1 MDAAGGSGLRDSA
14 ATGGLSAPDDL
25 RICLRFTRSGSS
37 PLPGPAEAG
46 QKKIKAGHPANDPWR
61 MSPS

>member
-14 ATGGLSAPDDL
+14 ATGGLSDPGDP
-25 RICLRFTRSGSS
+25 RTRLRFTRSGSS

-46 QKKIKAGHPANDPWR
+46 QKKIMAVQPANDPWR